1 MYERDEYFLWWS
13 PFYILLRLSD
23 FFNRFF
29 IIPNKVYGSR
39 ILNQKYK

>member
-23 FFNRFF
+23 FLTDFSLSLIKFMV
-29 IIPNKVYGSR
+29 PEY
-39 ILNQKYK
+39 